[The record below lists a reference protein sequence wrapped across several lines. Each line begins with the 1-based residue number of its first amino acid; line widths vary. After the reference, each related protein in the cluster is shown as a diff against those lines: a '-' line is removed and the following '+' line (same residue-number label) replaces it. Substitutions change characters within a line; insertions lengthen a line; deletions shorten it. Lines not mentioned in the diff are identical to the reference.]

1 MLINME
7 VKAISRGLLSTQINK
22 KHVLNANILVII
34 FQTLNN
40 LTIANL
46 IFDEIFAEYVLNF
59 LFVSTLGV
67 IIIIGIPLIAFYLS
81 SNLLSKLFLLL
92 LTVFYLL
99 WSLQRGF
106 PDIAFIFSGDASGF
120 SFVSISILATNF
132 VMGLASI
139 INLKHILTYSDLE
152 EVKDE
157 SNEIIDKE
165 TLFML
170 YSISLLIPIAGIII
184 GAMYVS
190 RNKKELQSVG
200 KNCLVCS
207 LFSMLLFIFIFLI

>member
-7 VKAISRGLLSTQINK
+7 VEANSRGLLSTQINK
-22 KHVLNANILVII
+22 KYVLNANILVII

-40 LTIANL
+40 LFFANL
-46 IFDEIFAEYVLNF
+46 IYDEIFAEYA
-59 LFVSTLGV
+59 LFYIFGSTLLI

-99 WSLQRGF
+99 WFLQRGF
-106 PDIAFIFSGDASGF
+106 PDIAFVFSGDASGF
-120 SFVSISILATNF
+120 FFISISILATNF
-132 VMGLASI
+132 VMVLASI

-190 RNKKELQSVG
+190 RNEKELQSVG

-207 LFSMLLFIFIFLI
+207 LFSMLLLIFIFLI

>member
-1 MLINME
+1 ME
-7 VKAISRGLLSTQINK
+7 VEANSRGLLSTQINK

-34 FQTLNN
+34 FETLDN
-40 LTIANL
+40 LILANL
-46 IFDEIFAEYVLNF
+46 IYDEIFAEYALF
-59 LFVSTLGV
+59 YLFVSTLGV

-99 WSLQRGF
+99 WFLQRGF
-106 PDIAFIFSGDASGF
+106 SDIAFVFSGDASGF
-120 SFVSISILATNF
+120 SASISILATNF
-132 VMGLASI
+132 VMILASI

-157 SNEIIDKE
+157 LNEIIDKE

-190 RNKKELQSVG
+190 RNEKELQSVG

-207 LFSMLLFIFIFLI
+207 LFSMLLFILIFLI

>member
-1 MLINME
+1 M
-7 VKAISRGLLSTQINK
+7 
-22 KHVLNANILVII
+22 
-34 FQTLNN
+34 
-40 LTIANL
+40 
-46 IFDEIFAEYVLNF
+46 
-59 LFVSTLGV
+59 
-67 IIIIGIPLIAFYLS
+67 
-81 SNLLSKLFLLL
+81 
-92 LTVFYLL
+92 L